1 MSLDLQTIGLEFQ
14 TDGLEKGTAALKN
27 NEQAAHKAADAADN
41 ASSKMRI
48 MSDAQKAAASAT
60 EKVRESIDKQ
70 VSAMRQQ
77 VETFGMSER
86 QSKLYK
92 LSIDGATESQLK
104 QAEAALKQVDALK
117 RAGEMGESA
126 GRAIKVGALA
136 AVAGIGATIAAFE
149 MLIGKVSQ
157 YQDLAEQTGGDPAG
171 IASLRTAADVGGA
184 SIEQLIASANRM
196 QRSLAAVDD
205 ESKGVGRALGKIG
218 IEVESFKN
226 LRADEQ
232 IKTVAKAM
240 AGYED
245 GLGKVAVMN
254 EIFGRGSAA
263 LIPTMKELAAQTD
276 TNNGLT
282 TEQIQLADDYKDA
295 QARAKSELMQFAEQ
309 MAVAALPMVTAFTGA
324 VQDTLKEL
332 FSLDSQGNKL
342 SKSNDVADFAEV
354 AATSLASLVDI
365 GYGVAQVFNLIGN
378 NIGAALAQAT
388 EFAKGNF
395 EGAAEIGRA
404 SNEFNSK
411 LSFSLGLSEKLEARI
426 KSIKSAAKDNPQ
438 DGGNEKQLE
447 YHRKAAKAVKAVADE
462 YAKLSAE
469 IAKQLALSQAELDGN
484 GKLEA
489 SEKYRITTLEKLI
502 EQYQAGKITLKEYID
517 LESKMNDVQGVM
529 EKAEAQAKA
538 AKAAQAAYAESLQ
551 YQDDVNKALREEED
565 ARNRIRLA
573 VGANTV
579 AAEEA
584 QQLAQLEMQTV
595 FASAEDRKRILD
607 YYRIELDLRKKIAA
621 INSAGGID
629 QAERDRLIAIEAENA
644 ARLKGVADTGA
655 AMQSTTSIW
664 QSIDQTAH
672 TVWTNVLQGGQDVWS
687 KLKNTAKSVFFDW
700 LYQMTL
706 KKWIFSIGATMTG
719 TGAIAQTASSAGSLS
734 SLSSLGSLG
743 SSIASVS
750 TALGQFGTSALAS
763 TQSLIGLTGTAAQA
777 QAAVT
782 GGLAAQTG
790 ASTMASTLGTAM
802 PYIAAAAGVYMLA
815 KSMEGGEK
823 RSGATYTTGSK
834 GEAVFNQGPSG
845 GEIAADQSRGLF
857 SSTQTEINRLLAGF
871 GSKATVTGFTAGLES
886 SKNGKGFQFA
896 GGYIGD
902 KAFGE
907 NLGRTGGQFSMQS
920 QDDATALANYSTDL
934 QRSVL
939 EALQAADLG
948 GSVGAWLNGLG
959 DIEKLSKDQ
968 VSTNLTQVTAYQQ
981 LQEASKSYPA
991 ALDNIKTMTVE
1002 ASAKLLEVAGG
1013 LDGLQTALASYFD
1026 LFGTDAEKYDQAIKT
1041 VHSGFDAINVV
1052 MPASNANLREWYKSE
1067 VARLGAMDLG
1077 VEANAK
1083 AYAGALKLASGV
1095 DALAKAEEQAAT
1107 TRQNWQDQL
1116 NVLTG
1121 KTTDTAL
1128 QMQRDL
1134 ASTTDESTQAL
1145 IRQVYAEKNRQKAMA
1160 ESATAMQKMATDQ
1173 AAAAQKSA
1181 DAYKSALSAQQSYYA
1196 SLTSAGDA
1204 VRNLLAGLKTGVN
1217 AGTSPQSR
1225 LEAARAQYLQDLSAA
1240 RGGDFAA
1247 YNRVATTAQTYIG
1260 AGSDMYASGSEQKA
1274 ILAQVQS
1281 ELQNL
1286 PAVSQYDANLAQ
1298 LKAIEAAIKSNT
1310 TSTNGAIGTLNT
1322 ETLAA
1327 IASMTGTLSNNFASI
1342 DINNNG
1348 VLTFDELKAGLN
1360 ISEELTRQLIASVD
1374 LNGDGQISQL
1384 EVIKA
1389 NTANTTASLD
1399 AQKIDTL
1406 AAIAS
1411 MTATLSNSFSTIDI
1425 NGSGL
1430 ITFAE
1435 MKEALGTGDT
1445 LTQQLIN
1452 AIDANGDGQIS
1463 QLEIINANT
1472 KGLADLQ
1479 KINSAIN
1486 SLDWS
1491 TASKAS
1497 STASLAAMSKANGWS
1512 LAQIAAAS
1520 GYGIND
1526 ISALFS
1532 GYGMGTGVAYGAISS
1547 SIETGIKAGTSGA
1560 STAAFVTGGGG
1571 APAGGA
1577 SSDAAISGAVGAL
1590 DWSNPSA
1597 SAAALANQAYWN
1609 NWSQAE
1615 IAAST
1620 GYNLSDIQ
1628 ALFANAGI
1636 PAFATGGDFAGGLR
1650 LVGERGPE
1658 LEVTG
1663 PSRIFN
1669 AQQTAS
1675 MLSGSGGN
1683 NQDLINEV
1691 RELRKEVAKAK
1702 ESDTPIHVTVVT
1714 HDGKKLAEQVIST
1727 IKERSRNR
1735 EVVIYANGVG
1745 AATR

>member
-282 TEQIQLADDYKDA
+282 TEQIKLADDYKDA

-342 SKSNDVADFAEV
+342 SNSNDVADFAEV

-447 YHRKAAKAVKAVADE
+447 YHSKAAKAVKAVADE

-607 YYRIELDLRKKIAA
+607 YYRIELDLRKKIEA
-621 INSAGGID
+621 IND
-629 QAERDRLIAIEAENA
+629 QRKNGLDNADELIAIETANA
-644 ARLKGVADTGA
+644 ARLKGVSDMGA

-672 TVWTNVLQGGQDVWS
+672 TVWTNVLQGGQDIWS
-687 KLKNTAKSVFFDW
+687 KLRNTAKSVFFDW

-706 KKWIFSIGATMTG
+706 KKWIFSIGATVSG
-719 TGAIAQTASSAGSLS
+719 SGAIAQGAGGAGSGGMSTISNLSSLAGAGMQYFGGASVGASSASLFAANAT
-734 SLSSLGSLG
+734 GAVG
-743 SSIASVS
+743 GD
-750 TALGQFGTSALAS
+750 ALGAMIAGNGGWAGVSATGSAAA
-763 TQSLIGLTGTAAQA
+763 GTAA
-777 QAAVT
+777 
-782 GGLAAQTG
+782 TG
-790 ASTMASTLGTAM
+790 AGMMSTIGAAM

-815 KSMEGGEK
+815 KGMGGGES
-823 RSGATYTTGSK
+823 RSGATYTSDAK
-834 GEAVFNQGPSG
+834 GQAVYNQGPSG
-845 GEIAADQSRGLF
+845 GEISADQSRGLF
-857 SSTQTEINRLLAGF
+857 GSTQTEINRLLAGF
-871 GSKATVTGFTAGLES
+871 GSKATVSGFTAGLES

-948 GSVGAWLNGLG
+948 GSVGAWLSGLG

-968 VSTNLTQVTAYQQ
+968 VATNLTQVTAYQQ

-1041 VHSGFDAINVV
+1041 VHAGFDAINVV

-1067 VARLGAMDLG
+1067 VARLGAMDLS

-1107 TRQNWQDQL
+1107 TRQSWQDQL

-1145 IRQVYAEKNRQKAMA
+1145 IRAVYAEKDRQKAMS
-1160 ESATAMQKMATDQ
+1160 ESATAMQKLATDQ

-1225 LEAARAQYLQDLSAA
+1225 LDAARAQYLQDLSAA

-1260 AGSDMYASGSEQKA
+1260 AGDAMYASSAEQKT

-1298 LKAIEAAIKSNT
+1298 LKAIEAAIKDGATNT
-1310 TSTNGAIGTLNT
+1310 VGAIQSQQFD
-1322 ETLAA
+1322 TLAA
-1327 IASMTGTLSNNFASI
+1327 ITSMTATLSSSFGSI
-1342 DINNNG
+1342 DANG
-1348 VLTFDELKAGLN
+1348 NGLLTFEELKAGLN
-1360 ISEELTRQLIASVD
+1360 V
-1374 LNGDGQISQL
+1374 
-1384 EVIKA
+1384 
-1389 NTANTTASLD
+1389 
-1399 AQKIDTL
+1399 
-1406 AAIAS
+1406 
-1411 MTATLSNSFSTIDI
+1411 
-1425 NGSGL
+1425 
-1430 ITFAE
+1430 
-1435 MKEALGTGDT
+1435 GDT

-1675 MLSGSGGN
+1675 MLGGSGGN

-1702 ESDTPIHVTVVT
+1702 ESDTPIHVTVMT

-1745 AATR
+1745 AAAR